1 MQNNQL
7 TALNVIGIGA
17 SAGGLEAVSKL
28 LQHLP
33 ESIPAALVIL
43 QHLSPDYESV
53 MAEILGR
60 ESKRKVIELTSDT
73 LLEAGGIYLVP
84 PGYHASYAD
93 GKAVLQKA
101 KAEVSVKPSVNTF
114 FASLAAQ
121 LRERAI
127 GIVLSGTG
135 SDGTSGLR
143 AIQAAGGIAIV
154 QEPAEAKYDGMPR
167 SAILADAADFILPVA
182 EIAER
187 MNEFC
192 KLADVHEMQETAQ
205 LKRLIKLVK
214 ASIGHDFSGYKQATL
229 LRRIKRRMAA
239 TENASMDDYLT
250 YLETHK
256 KEVSLLGRD
265 LLISVTTFFRDP
277 ASFARFSQ
285 VLTDYYQSNT
295 ELAEWRVWIAGC
307 ATGEEA
313 YSVAILMAELM
324 LAEGIDK
331 QVQLFATDIDEQA
344 LKIARRGRYSKG
356 ALTEVDEQFISR
368 YFVEDG
374 DYYEVGKK
382 LRDMVVFAKHNLVSD
397 PPFMRVDFITCRNVL
412 IYFDAELQQRVLKRF
427 HFALNSN
434 GCMFLGRSESV
445 GTEDDLFTVLDRNQ
459 RLFCKSAQLTQAKS
473 ASSTRPLTSTQRKSN
488 VAHDHKLLSAITKEL
503 GWIIVELNSKHR
515 IKRSWGNVGQF
526 FELPEDQA
534 ESPVQD
540 AITTAFRSELITL
553 LHRFQRQPQLL
564 EGQRQELDGE
574 GWQLLILP
582 LKTAVQS
589 LPVVVLRPFGM
600 HSVMHSK
607 DSSITTDDEQTNWLQ
622 EELVATK
629 EYLQRVLEEL
639 ASSNEE
645 MQSLNEES
653 QVSNEQLQA
662 SNEELEAANEELQT
676 SNQELLSLNQELNS
690 RTHQLA
696 KLNEEYTH
704 VYDALDFPILV
715 FNREARLQRFNA
727 AAQRMFGL
735 RQNMQQRLLSKLKF
749 PSYLQD
755 TVKTLAQAALATSD
769 VQQHWCRDRDQVMQ
783 VTVAPGLGSKE
794 TIETLLLTFIDVTD
808 IAQAHEQL
816 RASQEQLNKIL
827 TNTTILLAMKDL
839 SGHYSLVNPQFCES
853 FSVAEEQAIKHT
865 DFDLFPHAFAS
876 AVWEHDLRALRELE
890 PVVAE
895 HTYQLND
902 GSKRIFR
909 IVHQALTDT
918 SGKAY
923 AILNEAEDITIK
935 KNAEQQLQIA
945 ARVYEQAG
953 EAIVVLD
960 AEGQVQTVNTAFLK
974 LTHETEEKIVLRS
987 FWQLLGSSD
996 ERHMVAERIQQEVTE
1011 VGFWQGETAIIAAG
1025 DHVLP
1030 IWLTIN
1036 RIQAANDAE
1045 ANYVAVFA
1053 DISNLKESQRK
1064 VEYLATHDSLT
1075 GLPNRTLFHDRL
1087 DHALELAKRKKTEVG
1102 LLFIDLDN
1110 FKNLNDTL
1118 GHDAG
1123 DELLRQAAER
1133 LQDVARDMD
1142 TVARLGGDE
1151 FTIIIVD
1158 STMAAVERVAR
1169 SVIEVLSKA
1178 FYIQRERHYLGAS
1191 VGIAIFPDDGMSV
1204 AALLKA
1210 ADTAMYRAKENGR
1223 GRYELYKEELQ
1234 SQMLRQTRLE
1244 NDLRLAL
1251 QKDELSLVYQPKY
1264 ALLDTPEFV
1273 GAEALLRWKHP
1284 THGFISPAEFIPA
1297 AEISNLIVDIDCF
1310 VARKLIRQ
1318 IAKWHEQGLKFPI
1331 MALNASPKSFQNE
1344 SYVDLLLRLLK
1355 QYKVSSLMIQIELT
1369 ERTLVTQQNTE
1380 LGNIER
1386 LRNAGIQLSID
1397 DFGTGYS
1404 SLSYLKRL
1412 PLAEL
1417 KIDKSFVDGVVSNT
1431 NDEAIARAILAMA
1444 KALNIRTVAEG
1455 VETREQ
1461 AEWLRKEGCDYAQGY
1476 YFSKPMALA
1485 KFEQLIQAK
1494 KDEQDGDIDK

>member
-1 MQNNQL
+1 MQNNQI

-17 SAGGLEAVSKL
+17 SAGGLEAASQL

-33 ESIPAALVIL
+33 KSIPAALVIL
-43 QHLSPDYESV
+43 QHLSPEYKSM
-53 MAEILGR
+53 MAEILAR
-60 ESKRKVIELTSDT
+60 ESDLKVIELTSDT
-73 LLEAGGIYLVP
+73 QLEAGGIYIVP
-84 PGYHASYAD
+84 PSYHASYSD
-93 GKAVLQKA
+93 GKVELQKV
-101 KAEVSVKPSVNTF
+101 KAEISVKPSINKF
-114 FASLAAQ
+114 FVSLAEH

-143 AIQAAGGIAIV
+143 AIKAAGGTAIV
-154 QEPAEAKYDGMPR
+154 QEPSEAKYDGMPR
-167 SAILADAADFILPVA
+167 SAILSEAADFILPVA

-192 KLADVHEMQETAQ
+192 ELADVHDLHEAAQ
-205 LKRLIKLVK
+205 LKSLIKRVK
-214 ASIGHDFSGYKQATL
+214 TSIGHDFTGYKQETL

-239 TENASMDDYLT
+239 TASKTMDDYLG
-250 YLETHK
+250 YLDTHE
-256 KEVSLLGRD
+256 KEASLLARD
-265 LLISVTTFFRDP
+265 LLISVTTFFRD
-277 ASFARFSQ
+277 ATSFARFNQ
-285 VLTDYYQSNT
+285 VLTEYYQRNS
-295 ELAEWRVWIAGC
+295 ELDEWRLWVAGC

-313 YSVAILMAELM
+313 YSVAILVAELIR
-324 LAEGIDK
+324 AEGSEK
-331 QVQLFATDIDEQA
+331 RVQIFATDIDEQA
-344 LKIARRGRYSKG
+344 LTTARRGRYSKG
-356 ALTEVDEQFISR
+356 ALAGMDAEFISR
-368 YFVEDG
+368 YFEEDG
-374 DYYEVGKK
+374 NYYEVGKQ

-397 PPFMRVDFITCRNVL
+397 PPFMRIDFITCRNVL
-412 IYFDAELQQRVLKRF
+412 IYFDTELQKRVIKRF
-427 HFALNSN
+427 HFALKDD

-445 GTEDDLFTVLDRNQ
+445 GAEDELFSAIDQNQ
-459 RLFCKSAQLTQAKS
+459 RLFCKSEQVTLSKPATVEKS
-473 ASSTRPLTSTQRKSN
+473 RSRQQQQSQVKSN
-488 VAHDHKLLSAITKEL
+488 GKLIHAITAEL
-503 GWIIVELNSKHR
+503 GWIIVELTGKYR
-515 IKRSWGNVGQF
+515 IEQSWGNVGQF
-526 FELPEDQA
+526 FDLPTDEPKAFVKDT
-534 ESPVQD
+534 
-540 AITTAFRSELITL
+540 IKTHFRSELIAL
-553 LHRFQRQPQLL
+553 LHRFKRQPQLL
-564 EGQRQELDGE
+564 EGRVQEVDGE
-574 GWQLLILP
+574 GWQLLIMP
-582 LKTAVQS
+582 IKAAADQS
-589 LPVVVLRPFGM
+589 LPVLVLRPFTL
-600 HSVMHSK
+600 HRSDVTATS
-607 DSSITTDDEQTNWLQ
+607 DDEQTHWLK

-629 EYLQRVLEEL
+629 EHLQSMLEEL

-676 SNQELLSLNQELNS
+676 SNQELLSLNQELNT

-696 KLNEEYTH
+696 KLNAEYKH

-727 AAQRMFGL
+727 AAQRMLSL

-755 TVKTLAQAALATSD
+755 TVKDLANAALATSD
-769 VQQHWCRDRDQVMQ
+769 VQQHWCRHRDQVMQ
-783 VTVAPGLGSKE
+783 VTVAPGLDSKE
-794 TIETLLLTFIDVTD
+794 SIETLLLTLIDVTD

-816 RASQEQLNKIL
+816 RTSQEKLNKIL

-853 FSVAEEQAIKHT
+853 FSILEEQALEQT
-865 DFDLFPHAFAS
+865 DFELFPHTFAS

-890 PVVAE
+890 SVTAE
-895 HTYQLND
+895 HTYQLED

-909 IVHQALTDT
+909 IVHQALRD
-918 SGKAY
+918 SNGNAY
-923 AILNEAEDITIK
+923 AILNEAEDITVK

-960 AEGQVQTVNTAFLK
+960 AQGQVQTVNTAFLK
-974 LTHETEEKIVLRS
+974 LTQETEEKIVLRS
-987 FWQLLGSSD
+987 FWQLLDSSD
-996 ERHMVAERIQQEVTE
+996 QRHVPAERIQQDVSDL
-1011 VGFWQGETAIIAAG
+1011 GFWQGETAIIAG
-1025 DHVLP
+1025 GNTSLP
-1030 IWLTIN
+1030 IWLTVN
-1036 RIQAANDAE
+1036 RIEAAKEAE

-1075 GLPNRTLFHDRL
+1075 ALPNRTLFHDRL
-1087 DHALELAKRKKTEVG
+1087 DHALEAAKRKKTEIG

-1123 DELLRQAAER
+1123 DELLRQASER

-1158 STMAAVERVAR
+1158 STLAAVERVAR
-1169 SVIEVLSKA
+1169 SVIEVLSKP
-1178 FYIQRERHYLGAS
+1178 FIIQRKRHYLGAS
-1191 VGIAIFPDDGMSV
+1191 VGIAIFPGDGMSV

-1234 SQMLRQTRLE
+1234 SQMLKQTRLE

-1251 QKDELSLVYQPKY
+1251 QRDEFSLVYQPKY
-1264 ALLDTPEFV
+1264 ALLDAPKFI

-1284 THGFISPAEFIPA
+1284 KHGFISPAEFIPA
-1297 AEISNLIVDIDCF
+1297 AEISNLIVEIDCF
-1310 VARKLIRQ
+1310 VARKLIGQ
-1318 IAKWHEQGLKFPI
+1318 LAKWHEQGVKFPI

-1344 SYVDLLLRLLK
+1344 AYVDLLLQLLQ
-1355 QYKVSSLMIQIELT
+1355 QYKVSSLMVQIELT

-1417 KIDKSFVDGVVSNT
+1417 KIDKSFIDGVVNNT

-1444 KALNIRTVAEG
+1444 KALDIRTVAEG
-1455 VETREQ
+1455 VETQAQ

-1476 YFSKPMALA
+1476 YFSKPMQLSE
-1485 KFEQLIQAK
+1485 FEQLMQA
-1494 KDEQDGDIDK
+1494 EQEN